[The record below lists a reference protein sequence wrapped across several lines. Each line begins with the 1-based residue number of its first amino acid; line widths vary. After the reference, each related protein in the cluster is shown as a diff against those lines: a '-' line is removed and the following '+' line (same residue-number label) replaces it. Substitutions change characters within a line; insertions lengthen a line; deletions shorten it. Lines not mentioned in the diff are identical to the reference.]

1 MKKSVLFLALT
12 ITCLI
17 SFSQSADLVNSQ
29 RYITPD
35 HAFGDISISV
45 SPNLLFNTPNVLQM
59 AGGFKL
65 RMFMGKRVSF
75 DSDVVFGRDY
85 IHAGPGIIG
94 IPVWILVFGSYNT
107 ESEDNSLSELLFVAA
122 AMVLS
127 AEHTSLHFPV
137 KSSLDLSPYV
147 SLLRYKSAYEY
158 GHYSS
163 TTRTNEQLSY
173 AFGLEANKYFNR
185 LVLSPYIECNVGYVD
200 HSAGINA
207 GIYCGIY
214 IPNKR
219 QK

>member
-1 MKKSVLFLALT
+1 MKKSILFLALLM
-12 ITCLI
+12 ICSI
-17 SFSQSADLVNSQ
+17 SFSQIANVLNNQ

-35 HAFGDISISV
+35 HVFGDVSISV
-45 SPNLLFNTPNVLQM
+45 SPNFLFNTPNVFQM

-75 DSDVVFGRDY
+75 DTDIVFGRDY
-85 IHAGPGIIG
+85 VHAGPGIIG
-94 IPVWILVFGSYNT
+94 IPAWILVFGSNNIESDDNT
-107 ESEDNSLSELLFVAA
+107 FSELLFIAA
-122 AMVLS
+122 VMVLS

-163 TTRTNEQLSY
+163 ITRTNEQLSC
-173 AFGLEANKYFNR
+173 AIGLEANKYFNKF
-185 LVLSPYIECNVGYVD
+185 VLSPYIECNVGYVD

-207 GIYCGIY
+207 GVYCGIY

-219 QK
+219 